1 MASII
6 KTHENAVPS
15 GLIDPISS
23 RTIWMRLAWVAVY
36 AIAMGFLEAVCVI
49 YIRKIFP
56 VETNFPIP
64 PMDQLGVEI
73 VREVCTIIMLVAVA
87 WLGGINFRTRLA
99 CFFYAFGLWDIF
111 YYVGLAWM
119 IGWPSSLLDWDCLFL
134 IPKPWYGPVLAPVLI
149 SVYFILG
156 CCFLHVREIR
166 NNPLR
171 ISVISVMLQLTM
183 FTVWYWSFVKDA
195 DQITA
200 NGFSGVVYSW
210 PLFMLGLFP
219 GIAGLWLT
227 TRKVTNQDRATAQ
240 SERSSP
246 GQAAGHPGEGE

>member
-134 IPKPWYGPVLAPVLI
+134 IPKPWYGPVLAPMLI
-149 SVYFILG
+149 SVYLILG
-156 CCFLHVREIR
+156 CFFLHVCEIR
-166 NNPLR
+166 NKPLR
-171 ISVISVMLQLTM
+171 ISVTGVTLHAAM
-183 FTVWYWSFVKDA
+183 FAVWYWSFVKNA

-200 NGFSGVVYSW
+200 NGFKDVTYSW
-210 PLFMLGLFP
+210 PLFMLGLLP
-219 GIAGLWLT
+219 GIAGLLLKARKIKIQPRLNLT
-227 TRKVTNQDRATAQ
+227 
-240 SERSSP
+240 E
-246 GQAAGHPGEGE
+246 